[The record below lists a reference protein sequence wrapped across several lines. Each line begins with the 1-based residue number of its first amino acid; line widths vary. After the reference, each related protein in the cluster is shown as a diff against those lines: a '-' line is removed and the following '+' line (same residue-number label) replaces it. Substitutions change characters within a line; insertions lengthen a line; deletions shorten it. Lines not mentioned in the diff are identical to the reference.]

1 MIPRIHERWNTDYL
15 VERHV
20 CAPGFFDGSD
30 VFGLIRGN
38 QLHWPYLSLVNQG
51 LRPPLRDFSLGIRG
65 AGQRPVVPA
74 RTIAAIESGST
85 VKLQRLEDFDP
96 AIRAEVAALQRE
108 FHTLTTCYVFLT
120 PAQSQG
126 LAFHR
131 DASHVLVIQVEGS
144 KRWSIVRP
152 NGTAGSDVGPVD
164 PEDGERIDF
173 TLDAGDL
180 LYLPHGWPHCAVTD
194 SGRSTHLTFTLCDP
208 DPCVLAAEIQLAIAQ
223 RTAARARAGQPVDL
237 AEIVAEL
244 DPKALVSSALERH
257 GL

>member
-1 MIPRIHERWNTDYL
+1 VIPRIHERWNRDHL
-15 VERHV
+15 IARGA
-20 CAPGFFDGSD
+20 CDPRFFDGAD
-30 VFGLIRGN
+30 VIRLIRD
-38 QLHWPYLSLVNQG
+38 QALHWPYFSLVNQG
-51 LRPPLRDFSLGIRG
+51 VRPPLREFSLGVRG
-65 AGQRPVVPA
+65 AGQRPIVPA
-74 RTIAAIESGST
+74 RAIAAIEAGST
-85 VKLQRLEDFDP
+85 VKLQRLEDFESSV
-96 AIRAEVAALQRE
+96 RAEVAHLQRE
-108 FHTLTTCYVFLT
+108 FHALTTCYVFLT

-131 DASHVLVIQVEGS
+131 DASHVLVVQVEGT

-152 NGTAGSDVGPVD
+152 NGPAGSDVGPVD

-173 TLDAGDL
+173 TLEAGDV

-194 SGRSTHLTFTLCDP
+194 SGRSTHLTFTLCEP
-208 DPCVLAAEIQLAIAQ
+208 DPAVLAGEIQLAVA
-223 RTAARARAGQPVDL
+223 RKAAARSRAGRPVDL